1 MLRRY
6 VEKGTSS
13 FFLCLYIHWKLNT
26 TICLGINTPTVTKE
40 FPIDVKKLNM
50 IMDVSSKQTQYP
62 FKLHSHVENTLEY
75 RDAHSPHTYTHISI
89 TTRFPNILICCY
101 FIFGES
107 RGYFCILDEL
117 SKKKWHLWCG
127 RLLKYSYS
135 SCE

>member
-6 VEKGTSS
+6 VEKGASS
-13 FFLCLYIHWKLNT
+13 FFLCLYFHWKPDT

-75 RDAHSPHTYTHISI
+75 SDAHTQHTYTKLPHTY
-89 TTRFPNILICCY
+89 P
-101 FIFGES
+101 
-107 RGYFCILDEL
+107 
-117 SKKKWHLWCG
+117 
-127 RLLKYSYS
+127 
-135 SCE
+135 